1 MSSNLKLKKVCQHC
15 GNVFTA
21 QTTVTKF
28 CSLDCARRNYKL
40 RQRKDKIGKS
50 NEDTKTKLLKPEQNE
65 AKPINQE
72 QKELIDIK
80 LLAAATGM
88 GERTLF
94 RLIKDD
100 DFPKLKIGRRLLFH
114 KQTVIEYLTAKYG
127 NL

>member
-28 CSLDCARRNYKL
+28 CSLDCARRNYKQ

-50 NEDTKTKLLKPEQNE
+50 NEDTKTTLLKPEQNE
-65 AKPINQE
+65 AKPISQE

-94 RLIKDD
+94 RLIKDE